1 MKITGIKC
9 YQIALPMFSTSVAG
23 GVDNY
28 TGSLCRN
35 IKDEEVAEWGKR
47 YQEFNSVLSC
57 IVEMHTDA
65 GIVGYGEAEC
75 PNGLSEAFRFA
86 CENLIGA
93 DPLDIQH
100 NMREVMLGR
109 SNNARVDQIHK
120 RLPLMKEDLA
130 LEFAMWDIAG
140 KNAHL
145 PVYDLLGGRVR
156 EKQAISIVVG
166 QKPISECVAEVGQ
179 ALKAGIRT
187 IKVKVGA
194 NDKHDIELIKQLREK
209 YGYEYILR
217 VDADGA
223 WGNVTEAV
231 RVLRELYNYNIQYA
245 EGCLNK
251 SDAESYRRIREMAGI
266 PICMPVEFN
275 GNTVSTTEALTK
287 VAEIVRI
294 DAADV
299 ISVNPSTT
307 GGILGFTQVAAFCE
321 GAGIELIADRSLS
334 GLSQAIML
342 HASTVCNSCDYAQ
355 TIIPNN
361 TPAGC
366 ADDILTEP
374 LTQSNGFMRPPTGE
388 GFGVVIDQNKLK
400 KYTINTMTVGVVE

>member
-9 YQIALPMFSTSVAG
+9 YQIALPMFSTSVVG

-35 IKDEEVAEWGKR
+35 IKDEEVAEWEKR

-100 NMREVMLGR
+100 NMREIMLGR

-275 GNTVSTTEALTK
+275 
-287 VAEIVRI
+287 
-294 DAADV
+294 
-299 ISVNPSTT
+299 
-307 GGILGFTQVAAFCE
+307 
-321 GAGIELIADRSLS
+321 DRS
-334 GLSQAIML
+334 
-342 HASTVCNSCDYAQ
+342 VDE
-355 TIIPNN
+355 
-361 TPAGC
+361 GC
-366 ADDILTEP
+366 RDC
-374 LTQSNGFMRPPTGE
+374 SH
-388 GFGVVIDQNKLK
+388 
-400 KYTINTMTVGVVE
+400 

>member
-1 MKITGIKC
+1 
-9 YQIALPMFSTSVAG
+9 
-23 GVDNY
+23 
-28 TGSLCRN
+28 
-35 IKDEEVAEWGKR
+35 
-47 YQEFNSVLSC
+47 
-57 IVEMHTDA
+57 
-65 GIVGYGEAEC
+65 
-75 PNGLSEAFRFA
+75 
-86 CENLIGA
+86 
-93 DPLDIQH
+93 
-100 NMREVMLGR
+100 MR
-109 SNNARVDQIHK
+109 
-120 RLPLMKEDLA
+120 
-130 LEFAMWDIAG
+130 
-140 KNAHL
+140 
-145 PVYDLLGGRVR
+145 
-156 EKQAISIVVG
+156 
-166 QKPISECVAEVGQ
+166 
-179 ALKAGIRT
+179 
-187 IKVKVGA
+187 
-194 NDKHDIELIKQLREK
+194 
-209 YGYEYILR
+209 R

-299 ISVNPSTT
+299 ISANPSTT
-307 GGILGFTQVAAFCE
+307 GGILGFAQVAAFCE

-388 GFGVVIDQNKLK
+388 GFGVAIDQNKLK